1 MPEQGGATPIDV
13 IAERLYQDAR
23 VFRASLPR
31 DAVGNP
37 ASIQNP
43 TDNQLSL
50 SCLLNSVALVHS
62 ADQLA
67 REGEHGPARS
77 LLILGIEELSKS
89 VVYRWFDFGLFSSNP
104 ADRGERPYLER
115 AILTCH
121 QCKQLI
127 IHIARFSQDF
137 LTEIWDK
144 AALDGALETIR
155 RNPDARAELPVP
167 TSSEELNKRIE
178 GALRANPGKT
188 RAAGEML
195 VEATTLEG
203 LKWSGFY
210 VELGES
216 KLRAPWLVTPN
227 SFDAMRARY
236 FLLLD
241 SVFNLVQPSCP
252 PETEKLLRRFAEP
265 FGRMPSEPFEC
276 EHGSG
281 IQYRKKVSIKQWK
294 VRPTED
300 LTFGHGGHARG

>member
-1 MPEQGGATPIDV
+1 MPEQGGETPIDV
-13 IAERLYQDAR
+13 IAERLYQDSR
-23 VFRASLPR
+23 TFRAALPR

-37 ASIQNP
+37 AAIQNP

-50 SCLLNSVALVHS
+50 TCLLNSVALVHS

-67 REGEHGPARS
+67 RDGEHGPARS

-89 VVYRWFDFGLFSSNP
+89 VVYRWFDFGLFSSTP
-104 ADRGERPYLER
+104 ADRGGRPYLER

-127 IHIARFSQDF
+127 IYIARFSQDF
-137 LTEIWDK
+137 LPEIWDNSTLDR
-144 AALDGALETIR
+144 ALDTIR
-155 RNPDARAELPVP
+155 RNPEARPELPVP
-167 TSSEELNKRIE
+167 TSSEELSKRIE

-195 VEATTLEG
+195 VEATILEE
-203 LKWSGFY
+203 LKWARLY
-210 VELGES
+210 VELRES

-227 SFDAMRARY
+227 SFEAIRSQY

-252 PETEKLLRRFAEP
+252 PETERLIRRFVEP

-281 IQYRKKVSIKQWK
+281 IQYRKKLRIKQWK
-294 VRPTED
+294 ARPN
-300 LTFGHGGHARG
+300 